1 MSAPAIHIIL
11 GKKIYDKYCS
21 DKNEADFIRGTS
33 FADIRYTAKLD
44 RNSTHFKSV
53 TLEEIIS
60 ANSFMAGLLTH
71 SLVDLSR
78 AQFVRDNGMIE
89 TLPESKYIGQA
100 VKCYEDSLLYNKL
113 SHQQWQA
120 YVNYFK
126 EYSDE
131 EFTYNIPQEILERWH
146 LSIINSIKQL
156 PHKKNII
163 NFMTFVGSIDAEDEI
178 NRIFPLLE
186 QNTKIKDTIFS
197 YYKNF
202 DQIVTD
208 NY

>member
-1 MSAPAIHIIL
+1 MSAPAVHIIL
-11 GKKIYDKYCS
+11 AKKIYDKYCS

-44 RNSTHFKSV
+44 RNSTHFHKV
-53 TLEEIIS
+53 TLTEIMS

-78 AQFVRDNGMIE
+78 AQFVRENGLNE

-113 SHQQWQA
+113 SPKQWQI
-120 YVNYFK
+120 YIDYFK

-131 EFTYNIPQEILERWH
+131 EFTYNIPQETLERWH
-146 LSIINSIKQL
+146 LSITNSIKQL

-163 NFMTFVGSIDAEDEI
+163 DFMTFVGSIDAEDEI
-178 NRIFPLLE
+178 NRIFPLFE
-186 QNTKIKDTIFS
+186 QNPKIKDTIFA
-197 YYKNF
+197 YYENF
-202 DQIVTD
+202 DQIVKN